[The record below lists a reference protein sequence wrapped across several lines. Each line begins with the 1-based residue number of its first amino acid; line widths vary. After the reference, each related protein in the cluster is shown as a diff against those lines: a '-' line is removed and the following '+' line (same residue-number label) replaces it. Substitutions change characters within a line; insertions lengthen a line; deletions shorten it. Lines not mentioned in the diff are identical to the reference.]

1 MKRQLQRLARAFG
14 CDHNPLRRR
23 VDRIESATM
32 TLLAVAFLALAP
44 FASLVAMGQVHANG
58 LRELA
63 AEQGWRPATATL
75 AENARDGVIQS
86 SGGTSVALVAARW
99 RAPDGALRTGEVT
112 TSLNAKAGQH
122 VRIWLTSAGALTHPP
137 LTKAELG
144 QRATITALLTT
155 SGVAVLVVITAGF
168 VRLAANR
175 RRMAGWDSAWAAA
188 GPRWSKRP

>member
-112 TSLNAKAGQH
+112 TSLNAKSGQH

-155 SGVAVLVVITAGF
+155 SGVAVLVVITAGL